1 MAEAATQRLFFAL
14 WPEPPVRNHLQ
25 HALSLLVDEAGRP
38 VEANNLHLTL
48 AFPGHVDAP
57 TRSCL
62 EQAADAIQL
71 PRFTL
76 QLDRFGYWKHPKVIW
91 YGPSEVPAALM
102 QLAGELEGAMR
113 GCGLTPESRPY
124 RPHVTLLRKAE
135 SMPRAEA
142 PAMRWQV
149 EGFVLVLSEGSP
161 QGVRYRVL
169 RRWPLLPRS

>member
-1 MAEAATQRLFFAL
+1 MRS
-14 WPEPPVRNHLQ
+14 HLQ
-25 HALSLLVDEAGRP
+25 HALSLLADETGRP
-38 VEANNLHLTL
+38 VEADNLHLTL

-57 TRSCL
+57 TQSCL
-62 EQAADAIQL
+62 EQAADAIRL

-91 YGPSEVPAALM
+91 YGLSEVPAALV
-102 QLAGELEGAMR
+102 QLAGELEAAMR
-113 GCGLTPESRPY
+113 GCGLAPESRPY

-135 SMPRAEA
+135 AMPRAEA

-169 RRWPLLPRS
+169 RRWSLLPKS